1 MITCQKLVDFLLD
14 YVSKELPEAQR
25 AAFEEHLALC
35 PPCVIYMKTY
45 MQSVEMAQKTLH
57 AEHAEAPPLPE
68 ALVKAILAA
77 RCPQGPDRP
86 LA

>member
-14 YVSKELPEAQR
+14 YVSKELPEEQR
-25 AAFEEHLALC
+25 RAFEEHLALC
-35 PPCVIYMKTY
+35 PPCVTYMKTY
-45 MQSVEMAQKTLH
+45 LQSVEMARKTLQ
-57 AEHAEAPPLPE
+57 AEQAEAPPLPE